1 MITRQLLHPQSIVV
15 AGGSNDISKPGG
27 KVLKNIID
35 GGFKGRLSVLN
46 PKESSVQGI
55 PSYRDPAELPET
67 DLAIIAIAAKFT
79 PDLVE
84 FLAAEKQTRAF
95 IILSAGFSEE
105 SEEGRRLEDQIVQT
119 VNRYGASLIGPNCVG
134 ILTPQHHSIFT
145 YPIPKLDP
153 KGADFISGSGA
164 TACFIMEAGI
174 PKGLSFANVFSV
186 GNSAQLGVE
195 EILQHMDNTFDP
207 ETDSKVKLLYIEN
220 ISKPQKLLQHAASL
234 IRKGCRIAA
243 IKAGSSEAGSRAAS
257 SHTGALASPDA
268 AVDALF
274 RKAGIIRCYGREEL
288 IAVAS
293 VFMHPR
299 PKGKNFAIITHAGGP
314 AVMLTDAMSNGGINI
329 PPISGAKAEALKE
342 KLYPGSSVSNP
353 IDFLATGT
361 AGQLGHIIDAVEHD
375 FDEIDAMAV
384 IFGTPGLTE
393 IFDVYEVLHKKILE
407 CKKPIYAVLPSV
419 TTAARE
425 IDFFI
430 SKGHINFPDEVI
442 LGRALSTV
450 MNAPEPIAHSFTIP
464 EVDRA
469 SIRRIIDHAGSGYL
483 GPKEVQALLD
493 AAGIN
498 RAAEAVAE
506 TSDLAVSYAQVIGF
520 PLVMKVIGPVHKSDV
535 GGVALN
541 VNSNEEVRQQFAKMM
556 QIEGA
561 TGVLLQPML
570 KGLELFAGA
579 KREGKFGTLILCGM
593 GGIMIE
599 VIKDFS
605 QALSPLSKNEALH
618 MIESLKSFKLFQG
631 YRKQAGISIEAF
643 TEVLLRL
650 SALVETAPEIAELDL
665 NPLLGTP
672 DTLVAVDARIR
683 IEKEIA

>member
-1 MITRQLLHPQSIVV
+1 MITRQLLFPESIVV

-46 PKESSVQGI
+46 PKETAVQGI
-55 PSYRDPAELPET
+55 VCYRNPDELPDT
-67 DLAIIAIAAKFT
+67 DLAIIAIAAKYT
-79 PDLVE
+79 PELVE
-84 FLAAEKQTRAF
+84 ILASKKQTRAF
-95 IILSAGFSEE
+95 IILSAGFSEK
-105 SEEGRRLEDQIVQT
+105 SEEGHQLENKIVET

-145 YPIPKLDP
+145 YPIPRLDP

-195 EILQHMDNTFDP
+195 EILEHMDITFNPD
-207 ETDSKVKLLYIEN
+207 TDSKVKLLYIEN
-220 ISKPQKLLQHAASL
+220 ISKPDKLLRHAASL

-243 IKAGSSEAGSRAAS
+243 IKSGSSEAGSRAAS

-274 RKAGIIRCYGREEL
+274 RKAGIVRCYGREEL

-293 VFMHPR
+293 VFMYPR
-299 PKGKNFAIITHAGGP
+299 PKGKKFAIITHAGGP
-314 AVMLTDAMSNGGINI
+314 AVMLTDAMSEGGLSI
-329 PPISGAKAEALKE
+329 PPIQGEKAEHLKE
-342 KLYPGSSVSNP
+342 KLFPGSSVSNP

-361 AGQLGHIIDAVEHD
+361 AEQLGHIIDAVENE
-375 FDEIDAMAV
+375 FDQIDAMAV

-393 IFDVYEVLHKKILE
+393 IYDVYEVLHQKMTS
-407 CKKPIYAVLPSV
+407 CRKPIYPVLPSL
-419 TTAARE
+419 TTAANE

-430 SKGHINFPDEVI
+430 SKGHINFPDEVN
-442 LGRALSTV
+442 LGRALSAVLNTPDPLEPELNPYGIDIETIRSIV
-450 MNAPEPIAHSFTIP
+450 NNAAE
-464 EVDRA
+464 
-469 SIRRIIDHAGSGYL
+469 GYL
-483 GPKEVQALLD
+483 SPDNVQALLD
-493 AAGIN
+493 ASGIS
-498 RAAEAVAE
+498 RAAEYVANH
-506 TSDLAVSYAQVIGF
+506 SDEAIKAAESLGF
-520 PLVMKVIGPVHKSDV
+520 PLVMKVVGPIHKSDV

-541 VNSNEEVRQQFAKMM
+541 VSSMTEVKNHFEAMM

-561 TGVLLQPML
+561 LGVLLQPML

-599 VIKDFS
+599 VLKDFS
-605 QALSPLSKNEALH
+605 QALAPLNTSEARM
-618 MIESLKSFKLFQG
+618 MIESLKSYKLFQG
-631 YRKQAGISIEAF
+631 YRKQSGISITAF
-643 TEVLLRL
+643 EEILLRL
-650 SALVETAPEIAELDL
+650 SALVQVAPEIAELDL

-672 DTLVAVDARIR
+672 DALVAVDARIR
-683 IEKEIA
+683 IEKA

>member
-1 MITRQLLHPQSIVV
+1 MITRQLLYPESIVV

-35 GGFKGRLSVLN
+35 GGFNGRLSVLN
-46 PKESSVQGI
+46 PKESMVQGVT
-55 PSYRDPAELPET
+55 SYRDPAELPNT
-67 DLAIIAIAAKFT
+67 DLAIIAIAAKYT
-79 PDLVE
+79 PELVE
-84 FLAAEKQTRAF
+84 FLASKKQTRAF

-105 SEEGRRLEDQIVQT
+105 SEEGHKLEDQIVET

-195 EILQHMDNTFDP
+195 EILEHMDNTFEP
-207 ETDSKVKLLYIEN
+207 EKDSKVKLLYIEN
-220 ISKPQKLLQHAASL
+220 IIKPQKLLRHAASL
-234 IRKGCRIAA
+234 IRKGCHIAA

-274 RKAGIIRCYGREEL
+274 RKAGIVRCYGREEL

-293 VFMHPR
+293 VFMHPM

-314 AVMLTDAMSNGGINI
+314 AVMLTDALSNGGINI
-329 PPISGAKAEALKE
+329 PQIKGEKANKLKE
-342 KLYPGSSVSNP
+342 KLFPGSSVNNP

-361 AGQLGHIIDAVEHD
+361 AEQLGQIIDAVEND
-375 FDEIDAMAV
+375 FNEIDAMAV

-393 IFDVYEVLHKKILE
+393 IFDVYELLHQKMTA
-407 CKKPIYAVLPSV
+407 CSKPVYPVLPSV

-425 IDFFI
+425 IDYFI
-430 SKGHINFPDEVI
+430 GKGHINFPDEVS
-442 LGRALSTV
+442 LGKALSTV
-450 MNAPEPIAHSFTIP
+450 LNSPQPSEISSNTHLIDIDAVRRI
-464 EVDRA
+464 VDRA
-469 SIRRIIDHAGSGYL
+469 DEGYL
-483 GPKEVQALLD
+483 APADVQALLD
-493 AAGIN
+493 AAGIV
-498 RAAEAVAE
+498 RAKEVVA
-506 TSDLAVSYAQVIGF
+506 TNADDALAAARIIGF

-541 VNSNEEVRQQFAKMM
+541 INSNEAVGQHFGRMM
-556 QIEGA
+556 QIIGA

-570 KGLELFAGA
+570 KGMELFAGA

-599 VIKDFS
+599 VLKDFA
-605 QALSPLSKNEALH
+605 QALAPLNRKEVKT
-618 MIESLKSFKLFQG
+618 MIESLKSYPLFKG
-631 YRKQAGISIEAF
+631 YRKQDGINIEAF
-643 TEVLLRL
+643 EESLLRL
-650 SALVETAPEIAELDL
+650 SALVEAAPEIAELDL

-672 DTLVAVDARIR
+672 DSLVAVDARIR
-683 IEKEIA
+683 IEKF